1 MKKLIRNAKELIRH
15 RDIGAAICAIILS
28 RLCYMYSQ
36 GSESLQATI
45 NLSFYTQYTSIH
57 KHENADN
64 ADNQKIINYNVA
76 RPLPFDLDGDGIVE
90 AIIVPVPIT
99 VPITVPVPAAE
110 TTTSS
115 SSDSSSSST
124 ASWTL
129 QVMDLKPLHSTHESY
144 IDDEGLLPL
153 YPEAI
158 LSSNA
163 KQYVPVKMT
172 TGQIFVSE
180 SKHYSSSVA
189 AKLNPKEN
197 YYCGKTWH
205 HANDLC
211 TYPCPTGLQSVCPDG
226 EICFADTSCGDK
238 RKQEQKKKEQD
249 AYVKNHLNGV
259 PAVATIWSNGNVT
272 LHGIT
277 RTADQKSEGL
287 ELVEMWSVNPF
298 GKEGQDM
305 TSWIEFIEVELLFE
319 KNAPVGKHGAL
330 VVAARYHVDII
341 LHEQGQ
347 GQQDQG
353 GSQDEIQKESSMYF
367 ALDAF
372 TGEVLWQNDARHRH
386 HSDRRKNDT
395 DPDHHL
401 PLSSMGRRRSRLS
414 RYTEAVRKIDESESS
429 EDCLHHFGDLIS
441 DEATGVLPHSFW
453 HQHVDRGSLEWDT
466 MLVSSHFDRR
476 RRRRRKDNEID
487 LKAPGWL
494 AHEISGG
501 ANRNGKTHKERQLQF
516 GHPNVVVFHNRYGIN
531 VLSLRNGK
539 QICHLSL
546 LENMLHTDINRDG
559 KVDKIEVAM
568 SNPAE
573 AASSPC
579 HAIVSSGT
587 SETTIDICDD
597 RNGQPKNEAKLTHGL
612 SATPPL
618 VVESYDNDVMTYDI
632 VFALNNGLL
641 KRYDIHGRR
650 KWTARGSIDDI
661 PSWDQGPGAHN
672 GYLFRI
678 DFDGTSTYKISA
690 AAQRPILLSGDD
702 SMALYTA
709 GGGRLLDKA
718 RFPQTFVGKPLLQ
731 DLNGDG
737 TTDVLITTVDG
748 VWGYCVEITQGGSA
762 FLRIINGLLASF
774 VVVAFLFAYFE
785 DPSIVSRRSTDVG
798 KNE

>member
-1 MKKLIRNAKELIRH
+1 MKKLILKAKESIRH
-15 RDIGAAICAIILS
+15 RDICAALCAIILS

-45 NLSFYTQYTSIH
+45 NLSFYTQYTSVH
-57 KHENADN
+57 KRDNADN
-64 ADNQKIINYNVA
+64 AENQKMINYNVA

-90 AIIVPVPIT
+90 AIVLPVPVT
-99 VPITVPVPAAE
+99 AVR

-115 SSDSSSSST
+115 SSDNSIST
-124 ASWTL
+124 TSWTL

-153 YPEAI
+153 YPETI

-172 TGQIFVSE
+172 TGQIFLSE
-180 SKHYSSSVA
+180 SKHYSSSVTA
-189 AKLNPKEN
+189 NMDPKDN

-205 HANDLC
+205 QANDLC
-211 TYPCPTGLQSVCPDG
+211 THPCPTGLQSDCPDG

-238 RKQEQKKKEQD
+238 RKQEQKEKEQD
-249 AYVKNHLNGV
+249 SYVKNHFNGI

-277 RTADQKSEGL
+277 RTADQKSEDL
-287 ELVEMWSVNPF
+287 ELVEMWTVNPF

-305 TSWIEFIEVELLFE
+305 TSWIEFIEVELLLE
-319 KNAPVGKHGAL
+319 NDAPVGKYGAL
-330 VVAARYHVDII
+330 VVAARYHVDSL
-341 LHEQGQ
+341 LHEEGQGQGQ
-347 GQQDQG
+347 GQQDPG
-353 GSQDEIQKESSMYF
+353 GSQDEIHLESSIYF
-367 ALDAF
+367 ALDAL
-372 TGEVLWQNDARHRH
+372 TGQVLWQNDARHRH
-386 HSDRRKNDT
+386 HSNRRKNDT

-414 RYTEAVRKIDESESS
+414 RYTDAVRKMDESESS
-429 EDCLHHFGDLIS
+429 KDCLHHFGDLIS

-476 RRRRRKDNEID
+476 RRRRNKDNELD

-501 ANRNGKTHKERQLQF
+501 GNRSSKKHKKGQLHF
-516 GHPNVVVFHNRYGIN
+516 GHPNIVVFHNRHGIN

-546 LENMLHTDINRDG
+546 LENMLHTDISRDG
-559 KVDKIEVAM
+559 KVYKIEVD
-568 SNPAE
+568 SSSPAE
-573 AASSPC
+573 ATSSPC
-579 HAIVSSGT
+579 HTIVSSGT
-587 SETTIDICDD
+587 SETTINICDD
-597 RNGQPKNEAKLTHGL
+597 TNGQPKNEAKLIHGL
-612 SATPPL
+612 SAASPL

-632 VFALNNGLL
+632 VFALNNGIL

-650 KWTARGSIDDI
+650 KWAARGSFDDI

-678 DFDGTSTYKISA
+678 DFDGTSTYRISA

-702 SMALYTA
+702 SMALFTA

-718 RFPQTFVGKPLLQ
+718 KFPQTFVGKPLLQ

-737 TTDVLITTVDG
+737 DVLITTVDG
-748 VWGYCVEITQGGSA
+748 VWGYCIEITKGGSA
-762 FLRIINGLLASF
+762 YLRIINGLLTSF
-774 VVVAFLFAYFE
+774 VVVSFLFAYFE
-785 DPSIVSRRSTDVG
+785 DPSIVSRRSTDA
-798 KNE
+798 